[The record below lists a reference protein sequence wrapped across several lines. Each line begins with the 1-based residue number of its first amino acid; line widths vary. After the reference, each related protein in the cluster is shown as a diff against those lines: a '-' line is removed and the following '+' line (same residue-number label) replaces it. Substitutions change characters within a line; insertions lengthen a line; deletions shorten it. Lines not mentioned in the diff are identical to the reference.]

1 MTLQRRQ
8 FLQFAAAAVAV
19 AASSEFAWA
28 QSYPARAVRI
38 IVPVGPGGPSDII
51 ARLIAQKL
59 SQRFGQPFVVENL
72 PGAANNIGIGNA
84 ARAAPDGYTV
94 LLVGSNY
101 TINPSLFAKIP
112 YDPVKDF
119 APVTLAALS
128 PSVLLVNPSIPASSV
143 KELIAFLKANPG
155 KFNYASA
162 GIGTTAHLSGEMFKL
177 SQGLDLVHVPF
188 NGSGPA
194 IQSALAGH
202 TPITFAAITPA
213 VALIKEG
220 KLRALAV
227 TSPKRSPVLPE
238 IPTLAEAGLP
248 DQEAEVPQGIFV
260 PAGTPKQIIDLLYR
274 EVGIAMAQP
283 DVKEKLAAIG
293 FEAVVNTPEEFAVRI
308 KIEIPKWQKVIKD
321 ARIKVN
327 E

>member
-308 KIEIPKWQKVIKD
+308 KTEIPKWQKVIKD

>member
-1 MTLQRRQ
+1 MKLPRRQ
-8 FLQFAAAAVAV
+8 FLQFGATALTAVAS
-19 AASSEFAWA
+19 AQFAWA
-28 QSYPARAVRI
+28 QTYPVRPVRI
-38 IVPVGPGGPSDII
+38 IVPAGAGGPSDVI

-59 SQRFGQPFVVENL
+59 SQSLGQPFYVENQ

-84 ARAAPDGYTV
+84 ARAAPDGYTI

-101 TINPSLFAKIP
+101 TINPSLFPKIP
-112 YDPVKDF
+112 YDPIKDF

-128 PSVLLVNPSIPASSV
+128 PSVLLINPSIPANSV

-155 KFNYASA
+155 KYNYASA
-162 GIGTTAHLSGEMFKL
+162 GMGTTAHLSGEMFKL
-177 SQGLDLVHVPF
+177 SQGVDLVHVPF

-202 TPITFAAITPA
+202 TPIVFAAITPA

-227 TSPKRSPVLPE
+227 TSPRRSSVLPE
-238 IPTLAEAGLP
+238 VPTLAEAGLP
-248 DQEAEVPQGIFV
+248 DQEVEVPQGVFV
-260 PAGTPKQIIDLLYR
+260 PAGTPKQIIDQLNR
-274 EVGIAMAQP
+274 EIGNAMAQS
-283 DVKEKLAAIG
+283 DVKAKLAAIG
-293 FEAVVNTPEEFAVRI
+293 FEAVVNTPEEFAARI
-308 KIEIPKWQKVIKD
+308 KIEIPRWGKVIRD
-321 ARIKVN
+321 ANIKA